1 LTLTKI
7 KATLSPVNN
16 LISFLTVTI
25 RRINNGLQSKKN
37 HKANKMKKLILLSFL
52 LQIVLSDYS
61 YSQFDGYYGTIN
73 KRPTYGYNG
82 LGTIMAL
89 GDQNND
95 GYDDFLICTG
105 KYPDT
110 LYTLYFYH
118 GGPVIDTIP
127 YFQFS
132 LPFRTTTG
140 PRVIIAPDINKD
152 WFKDIIISVVRVNP
166 AGGVLLVY
174 YGGPILDSIPDQMV
188 NQPIGEGASLG
199 WASELTLIRDFDGDG
214 NQELACYDPFIRY
227 SNKYWGTIYF
237 HKISNGI
244 IDSIP
249 FKILEGSQTD
259 SIRIEKIK
267 SHDINRDGLADCI
280 IRKTKFLKNGYTE
293 YSELLVYIGNSS
305 WDVSTFTQSIRRYN
319 QQEIIKLSY
328 YTFYHDI
335 TLDGKTDVITE
346 YVGDPYYHK
355 GALLKGGFPVDTT
368 IWKTLN
374 TLNIYITTEIAE
386 DFDANGD
393 GVPDLLMKMYGLAS
407 HDTYLWLG
415 SSNFQQYPVKRWYAQ
430 EYYEGVRSG
439 NIGDVNGD
447 GADDI
452 YIGVADDNTTH
463 TFPGKVHIYLGDTSV
478 HVPIT
483 RVDEKDNEKPESYEL
498 LTAHPNPFNPETV
511 ISYELPVNSKVILG
525 IYDILGR
532 EVSKLVDAE
541 QEAGKH
547 EVRFNGSGLATGV
560 YIVRFSYRQSDGL
573 EVINSLKIEL
583 IK

>member
-1 LTLTKI
+1 
-7 KATLSPVNN
+7 
-16 LISFLTVTI
+16 
-25 RRINNGLQSKKN
+25 
-37 HKANKMKKLILLSFL
+37 MKKIILISFL
-52 LQIVLSDYS
+52 LQIVFSEYS

-73 KRPTYGYNG
+73 KRPTYGFNG
-82 LGTIMAL
+82 SGTIMAL

-110 LYTLYFYH
+110 LYTFYFYH

-152 WFKDIIISVVRVNP
+152 GFKDIIISVVRVNP

-214 NQELACYDPFIRY
+214 NQELACYDPMTRY
-227 SNKYWGTIYF
+227 SGNQQWGTIYF
-237 HKISNGI
+237 HRISNGI

-259 SIRIEKIK
+259 SIRIEKII

-293 YSELLVYIGNSS
+293 YSELLVYIGNTS
-305 WDVSTFTQSIRRYN
+305 WDVLTFAQRIRSYT
-319 QQEIIKLSY
+319 QQEINKLSSY
-328 YTFYHDI
+328 IFYHDI
-335 TLDGKTDVITE
+335 NLDGKTDVITK
-346 YVGDPYYHK
+346 YMGDPYYHK

-393 GVPDLLMKMYGLAS
+393 GVPDLLMKMYGIAS

-415 SSNFQQYPVKRWYAQ
+415 SSNFQQYPTKTWYAQ
-430 EYYEGVRSG
+430 EYYEGVKSG

-452 YIGVADDNTTH
+452 YIGVADGNDTH
-463 TFPGKVHIYLGDTSV
+463 IYPGKVHIYLGDTSV

-498 LTAHPNPFNPETV
+498 LTVHPNPFNPETV
-511 ISYELPVNSKVILG
+511 ISYELPVNSFVTLKV
-525 IYDILGR
+525 YDVLGR
-532 EVSKLVDAE
+532 EIAELVNEE
-541 QEAGKH
+541 QKPDKYKVNFSGK
-547 EVRFNGSGLATGV
+547 NLASGV
-560 YIVRFSYRQSDGL
+560 YIIQYSYIQGDGL
-573 EVINSLKIEL
+573 NVIKSLKIEL
-583 IK
+583 VK